1 MAEVRKRHPR
11 VQLVIPGPATSHT
24 ASLKELVAELGLSD
38 QVIFLGAIAEDE
50 LQKLYAGA
58 AVYVYPA
65 PEEDFGMGV
74 IESMAKGVPVVAWNQ
89 AGPTVTVGPR
99 TGYLAEPLSV
109 DDFANGIASLLDDPA
124 ANQATGESAF
134 EWARRFDWERH
145 LDTLE
150 RAVLEVARGHEQIA
164 AEAATA

>member
-1 MAEVRKRHPR
+1 VSE
-11 VQLVIPGPATSHT
+11 
-24 ASLKELVAELGLSD
+24 LKLTDSVL
-38 QVIFLGAIAEDE
+38 FLGAISEEE
-50 LQKLYAGA
+50 LENLYEGA

-89 AGPTVTVGPR
+89 AGPTVTVGPG
-99 TGYLAEPLSV
+99 TGRLAEPLEL
-109 DDFANGIASLLDDPA
+109 DDYAGGIESLLDDPA
-124 ANQATGESAF
+124 TNQTTGERAF

-145 LDTLE
+145 LDKLE
-150 RAVLEVARGHEQIA
+150 RSVLEVARSHEQVA